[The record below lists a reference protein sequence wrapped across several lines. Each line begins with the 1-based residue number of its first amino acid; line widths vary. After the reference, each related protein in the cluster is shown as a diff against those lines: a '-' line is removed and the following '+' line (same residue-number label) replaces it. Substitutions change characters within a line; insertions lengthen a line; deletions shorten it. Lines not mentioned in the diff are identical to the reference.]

1 MLYIRYAQI
10 SIFAIHDVSNK
21 ACMPGFLLSPCNA
34 IAAARSAAANAAAL
48 AAGAAAQLVAY
59 PRSEFFPDLFIFFF
73 KLQ

>member
-48 AAGAAAQLVAY
+48 AAGAASSRAAAARAPAGRRL
-59 PRSEFFPDLFIFFF
+59 
-73 KLQ
+73 LQNDV